1 LHHLDRCGEMLG
13 PMLTTIHNL
22 HYYLRLMQE
31 VRTALETDT
40 FSAFQVQ
47 FKQARARGV

>member
-1 LHHLDRCGEMLG
+1 MLG

-22 HYYLRLMQE
+22 NYYLNLMQE
-31 VRTALETDT
+31 VRAALEAGS
-40 FSAFQVQ
+40 FSSFQAQ